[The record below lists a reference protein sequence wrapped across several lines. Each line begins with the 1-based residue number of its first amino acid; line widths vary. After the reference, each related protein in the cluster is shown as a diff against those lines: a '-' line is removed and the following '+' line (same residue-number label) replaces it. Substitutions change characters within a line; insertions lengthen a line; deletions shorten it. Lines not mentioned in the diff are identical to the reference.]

1 MVNYH
6 KILETKY
13 NNTPTPNKYY
23 FTLQLPYSI
32 CMMQVLTFKVV
43 MIPYLDEVSQ
53 VKEYV
58 EQFWHFKWT
67 HYWECLHQLGH
78 FHF

>member
-43 MIPYLDEVSQ
+43 MIPYLDEVS
-53 VKEYV
+53 
-58 EQFWHFKWT
+58 
-67 HYWECLHQLGH
+67 
-78 FHF
+78 